1 MFLGIPIG
9 FALVL
14 SSTLAFILLDY
25 DALVGVAQ
33 RLYATNDSFP
43 LLAIPFFILTGE
55 IMLQGGISR
64 KIVGFVAEFFVWV
77 KEALVVVTFVAC
89 TFFGA
94 ISGSAF
100 ATTAAI
106 GSFLYPE
113 MVKKGYEADFA
124 ATIQAVGGTIG
135 ILIPPSIPLVVY
147 GVLSQTSIGDLFLAT
162 IPVGLLVCLVYILTS
177 LILLRRKNREYL
189 NIGEMK
195 PKINLARLIVQAKD
209 AIWALFAP
217 IIILGGIYSGIFTP
231 TESAIVATVYSLII
245 GVFIYKSLTY
255 QEIYRS
261 FVQSGIVSATI
272 MFIIDSA
279 GVFGWILTVNNIP
292 HLITEIMLGFV
303 ASKLTL
309 LLVVNVVFLI
319 AGMFMETIS
328 ILTILVPLFYPI
340 VHHFGLNPIHFVII
354 AVFNLSLGAI
364 TPPFGGCDFVASGIT
379 GVSVSAIF
387 QRVIPFVVAGV
398 ISLLLVTYIPLLFLG

>member
-189 NIGEMK
+189 TIGEMK

-309 LLVVNVVFLI
+309 LLVVNVVYGDHFDINYLST
-319 AGMFMETIS
+319 A
-328 ILTILVPLFYPI
+328 ILSYCPSFWFKPDSFWY
-340 VHHFGLNPIHFVII
+340 N
-354 AVFNLSLGAI
+354 
-364 TPPFGGCDFVASGIT
+364 SG
-379 GVSVSAIF
+379 F
-387 QRVIPFVVAGV
+387 
-398 ISLLLVTYIPLLFLG
+398 